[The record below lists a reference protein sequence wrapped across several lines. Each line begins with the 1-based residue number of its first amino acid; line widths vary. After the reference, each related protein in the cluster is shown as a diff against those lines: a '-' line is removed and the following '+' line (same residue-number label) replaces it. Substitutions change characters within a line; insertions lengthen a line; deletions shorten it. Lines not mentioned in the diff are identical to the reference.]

1 MTDAELDQLF
11 RTELPILE
19 PGAALERQVLSR
31 YSRMRAAD
39 LRPAPPRWAWPV
51 GIGAAAMAAGLVL
64 ALQPSVPEVGD
75 PAEMVARGAGD
86 AVPTLVLELALK
98 EEGRRLRVGESLP
111 VGTTLIFRI
120 SVDQPVDYKLYRQ
133 DQLIH
138 QGHLEPGE
146 KVLPIGYTLEA
157 GEGPTVFRLQA
168 GGQEVRVPVGGVQ
181 P

>member
-11 RTELPILE
+11 RQELPLLE
-19 PGAALERQVLSR
+19 PSPALERQVLAA
-31 YSRMRAAD
+31 YSRMRAD
-39 LRPAPPRWAWPV
+39 ERRPAPRRWVWPV

-75 PAEMVARGAGD
+75 PTEMVARGGGD
-86 AVPTLVLELALK
+86 AVPELGLELAVR
-98 EEGRRLRVGESLP
+98 EEGRRLRAGESLP
-111 VGTTLIFRI
+111 EGSTLLFRV
-120 SVDQPVDYKLYRQ
+120 SVDQPVDYQLYRQ
-133 DQLIH
+133 EVLIH

-157 GEGPTVFRLQA
+157 GEGPAIFRLKA
-168 GGQEVRVPVGGVQ
+168 GGQEVRVPVGGVL